1 MEISGGHYIDSF
13 KLFETKSNQLR
24 KTEEILRERLPSLV
38 PRRLHDSQQLNI
50 LSVGS
55 GNGEKDLLVLK
66 VIRESLRSNDKG
78 TELKLFNRAIEPN
91 TCFCDLYNEA
101 IENMLT
107 PSDDQ
112 ATKFEICEQSL
123 QEYSQHT
130 EEEPLKFDLVHFI
143 HSIYFVDME
152 EALCHCFGKELR
164 ENGVF
169 VCIVSGEDLMT
180 LVIAKQPTNRY
191 GQEDGASENL
201 DKAGQLVEIAKSKD
215 WKHEVY
221 IKEYSID
228 VTEVFDPKSTEGN
241 LLLDFLTY
249 TINFRET
256 AEKQLV
262 EETLAI
268 IRDHTVLKDG
278 KRLGKKKD
286 WLIVIYKQ

>member
-24 KTEEILRERLPSLV
+24 KTEEMLRERLPSLV

-55 GNGEKDLLVLK
+55 GNGEKDFLVLK
-66 VIRESLRSNDKG
+66 VIRESLRSNDNG
-78 TELKLFNRAIEPN
+78 TEVKIFNRGIEPN
-91 TCFCDLYNEA
+91 TYFCDLYNEA
-101 IENMLT
+101 IGNMLT

-112 ATKFEICEQSL
+112 ATEFEICEQSF
-123 QEYSQHT
+123 QDYSQHT
-130 EEEPLKFDLVHFI
+130 EKYPVKFDVVHFI
-143 HSIYFVDME
+143 HSIYYLDME
-152 EALCHCFGKELR
+152 EALCHCFEKELG

-169 VCIVSGEDLMT
+169 VCIVSGRDLIN
-180 LVIAKQPTNRY
+180 LVLAKQPSNGY
-191 GQEDGASENL
+191 GQKDGAIENL
-201 DKAGQLVEIAKSKD
+201 EKAGQLVEIAKSKG

-221 IKEYSID
+221 MNEYSID

-241 LLLDFLTY
+241 LLLDFLTH

-256 AEKQLV
+256 AEKQVV
-262 EETLAI
+262 EETLAVV
-268 IRDHTVLKDG
+268 RDHTVFKDG

-286 WLIVIYKQ
+286 WLIALYK

>member
-1 MEISGGHYIDSF
+1 MEISGAYYIDCF
-13 KLFETKSNQLR
+13 NLFETKCDQFR
-24 KTEEILRERLPSLV
+24 KVEEMLRERLPSLV

-78 TELKLFNRAIEPN
+78 TELKIFNRAIEPN

-101 IENMLT
+101 IENMQ
-107 PSDDQ
+107 Q
-112 ATKFEICEQSL
+112 ATKFEICEQSF

-130 EEEPLKFDLVHFI
+130 EKEPVKFDLVHFI
-143 HSIYFVDME
+143 HSIYYVDME
-152 EALCHCFGKELR
+152 EALCHCFEKELG

-169 VCIVSGEDLMT
+169 VCIVSGLDLIN
-180 LVIAKQPTNRY
+180 LVLAKQPTNGY
-191 GQEDGASENL
+191 GQKDGAIENL
-201 DKAGQLVEIAKSKD
+201 EKAGQLVEIAKSKG
-215 WKHEVY
+215 WKYEVY
-221 IKEYSID
+221 MNEYSID

-241 LLLDFLTY
+241 LLLDFLTH

-256 AEKQLV
+256 AEKQVV
-262 EETLAI
+262 EETLAVV
-268 IRDHTVLKDG
+268 RDHTVFKDG

-286 WLIVIYKQ
+286 WLIALYK

>member
-24 KTEEILRERLPSLV
+24 KTEEMLRERLPSLV
-38 PRRLHDSQQLNI
+38 SRRLHDSQQLNI

-66 VIRESLRSNDKG
+66 VIRESLRNNDNG
-78 TELKLFNRAIEPN
+78 TELKIFNRAIEPN

-112 ATKFEICEQSL
+112 ATEFEICEQSF

-130 EEEPLKFDLVHFI
+130 EKYPVKFDVVHFI
-143 HSIYFVDME
+143 HSIYYLDME
-152 EALCHCFGKELR
+152 EALCHCFEKELG

-169 VCIVSGEDLMT
+169 VCIVSGLDLIN
-180 LVIAKQPTNRY
+180 LVLAKQPSNGY
-191 GQEDGASENL
+191 GQKDGAIENL
-201 DKAGQLVEIAKSKD
+201 EKAGQLIEIAKSKG

-221 IKEYSID
+221 MNEYSID

-241 LLLDFLTY
+241 LLLDFLTH

-256 AEKQLV
+256 AEKQVV
-262 EETLAI
+262 EETLTVV
-268 IRDHTVLKDG
+268 RDHTVFKDG

-286 WLIVIYKQ
+286 WLIAIYK

>member
-1 MEISGGHYIDSF
+1 MEITGGHYIDCF
-13 KLFETKSNQLR
+13 KLFETKCNQFR
-24 KTEEILRERLPSLV
+24 KTEEMLRERLPSLV

-66 VIRESLRSNDKG
+66 VIRESLRSNDNG
-78 TELKLFNRAIEPN
+78 TEIKIFNRGIEPN
-91 TCFCDLYNEA
+91 AYFCDLYNEA

-112 ATKFEICEQSL
+112 ATEFEICEQSF

-130 EEEPLKFDLVHFI
+130 DKYPVKFDVVHFI
-143 HSIYFVDME
+143 HSIYYLDME
-152 EALCHCFGKELR
+152 EALCHCFEKELG

-169 VCIVSGEDLMT
+169 VCIVSGLDLIN
-180 LVIAKQPTNRY
+180 LVLAKQPTNGY
-191 GQEDGASENL
+191 GQKDGAIENL
-201 DKAGQLVEIAKSKD
+201 EKAGQLVEIAKSKG

-221 IKEYSID
+221 MNEYSID

-241 LLLDFLTY
+241 LLLDFLTH

-256 AEKQLV
+256 AEKQVV
-262 EETLAI
+262 EETLAVL
-268 IRDHTVLKDG
+268 RDHTVFKDG

-286 WLIVIYKQ
+286 WLIALYK

>member
-1 MEISGGHYIDSF
+1 MEITGGHYIDSF

-55 GNGEKDLLVLK
+55 GNGEKDFLALK
-66 VIRESLRSNDKG
+66 VIRESLRSNDNG
-78 TELKLFNRAIEPN
+78 TEVKIFNRGIEPN
-91 TCFCDLYNEA
+91 TYFCDLYNEA

-112 ATKFEICEQSL
+112 ATKFEICEQSF

-130 EEEPLKFDLVHFI
+130 EKYPVKFDVVHFI
-143 HSIYFVDME
+143 HSIYYLDME
-152 EALCHCFGKELR
+152 EALCHCFEKELG

-169 VCIVSGEDLMT
+169 VCIVSGLDLIN
-180 LVIAKQPTNRY
+180 LVLAKQPTNGY
-191 GQEDGASENL
+191 GQKDGAIENL
-201 DKAGQLVEIAKSKD
+201 EKAGQLVEIAKSKG

-221 IKEYSID
+221 MNEYSID

-241 LLLDFLTY
+241 LLLDFLTH

-256 AEKQLV
+256 AEKQVV
-262 EETLAI
+262 EETLPVV
-268 IRDHTVLKDG
+268 RDHTVFKDG

-286 WLIVIYKQ
+286 WLIALYK

>member
-1 MEISGGHYIDSF
+1 MEISGAYYIDCF
-13 KLFETKSNQLR
+13 NLFETKCDQFR
-24 KTEEILRERLPSLV
+24 KVEEMLRERLPSLV

-66 VIRESLRSNDKG
+66 VIRESLRSNDNG
-78 TELKLFNRAIEPN
+78 TEVKIFNRGIEPN
-91 TCFCDLYNEA
+91 TYFCDLYNEA

-112 ATKFEICEQSL
+112 ATEFEICEQSF

-130 EEEPLKFDLVHFI
+130 EKEPVKFDVVHFI
-143 HSIYFVDME
+143 HSIYYLDME
-152 EALCHCFGKELR
+152 EALCHCFEKELG

-169 VCIVSGEDLMT
+169 VCIVSGLDLIN
-180 LVIAKQPTNRY
+180 LVLAKQPSNGY
-191 GQEDGASENL
+191 GQKDGAIENL
-201 DKAGQLVEIAKSKD
+201 EKAGQLIEIAKSKG

-221 IKEYSID
+221 MNEYSID

-241 LLLDFLTY
+241 LLLDFLTH

-256 AEKQLV
+256 AEKQVV
-262 EETLAI
+262 EETLAVV
-268 IRDHTVLKDG
+268 RDHTVFKDG

-286 WLIVIYKQ
+286 WLIALYK